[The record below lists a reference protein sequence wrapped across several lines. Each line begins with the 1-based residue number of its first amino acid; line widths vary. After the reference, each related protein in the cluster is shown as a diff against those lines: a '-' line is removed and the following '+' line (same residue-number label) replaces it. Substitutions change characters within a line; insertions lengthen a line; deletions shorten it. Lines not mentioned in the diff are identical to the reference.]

1 MSSLNKQWKAILSQP
16 IITKQE
22 ATEFALAVD
31 EVITDEQW
39 QLKQYGRD
47 TVFTPAETHRLKL

>member
-1 MSSLNKQWKAILSQP
+1 MKTISKYWKAILSQP

-31 EVITDEQW
+31 EVIIDEQW